1 MTLETMLQNHFC
13 EHDFSSAF
21 LPLNNQYAH
30 VMSKKLSEVQEH
42 EEEQRILE
50 QFNVFAGEPMQD
62 PVIEI
67 PFVLGQVNSL
77 AHFDVLLSAR
87 KQEFTLYEI
96 EEEL

>member
-1 MTLETMLQNHFC
+1 MMFETMNQNHFY
-13 EHDFSSAF
+13 EHDFSSVF
-21 LPLNNQYAH
+21 PPLNTRYAR

-77 AHFDVLLSAR
+77 AHFDVLLTAR

>member
-67 PFVLGQVNSL
+67 PENQVDYVLK
-77 AHFDVLLSAR
+77 LLE
-87 KQEFTLYEI
+87 QEGIRLP
-96 EEEL
+96 